1 MKIYT
6 APYFLESNA
15 RLNAK
20 ASQLQ
25 ALQSQIKGILLK
37 LEFED
42 GVGYSSLQ
50 TWTSLGDVD
59 LELLI
64 EDLKKSPKTTIE
76 EAWAYYQT
84 LPFAHRSFLSKSFEY
99 AVLDYEARKSKVHL
113 LDWFAPVQ
121 NNFLI
126 SDLSQEIQIP
136 KGINL
141 LKIKVSQNYRQEI
154 SVLEGLAAQNYKM
167 RLDFNACLNLES
179 YKIFLNLISDQLKK
193 SIEYIEEPFPFSKEW
208 AQVSLQIPLAID
220 HEISK
225 IVTPEELVDLVQVI
239 ILKPAK
245 QDIADYVVSYE
256 HLPVKFVITN
266 YMDHPVGTLFASY
279 EACRWHH
286 KMPDKFLP
294 SGCWTQNILKSTP
307 EFILNYKDGYLFFPV
322 GIGVGFDQELAHQEW
337 SLMS

>member
-1 MKIYT
+1 MKAYI
-6 APYFLESNA
+6 APYSLISNC

-20 ASQLQ
+20 VES
-25 ALQSQIKGILLK
+25 SSIEGILLK
-37 LEFED
+37 LDFED

-50 TWTSLGDVD
+50 TWPSLGDVELPSL
-59 LELLI
+59 LEILR
-64 EDLKKSPKTTIE
+64 KSPKNSIE
-76 EAWAYYQT
+76 ETWAYFQT
-84 LPFAHRSFLSKSFEY
+84 LPFSQRSFLTKAVEY

-113 LDWFAPVQ
+113 LEWFAPVK
-121 NNFLI
+121 NNYLI
-126 SDLSQEIQIP
+126 SDFNQLTEIP
-136 KGINL
+136 KGVDL
-141 LKIKVSQNYRQEI
+141 LKIKLSKNYHLEI
-154 SVLEGLAAQNYKM
+154 PEIEKLAAQGYRL

-179 YKIFLNLISDQLKK
+179 YKDFLNLISDQLKK

-208 AQVSLQIPLAID
+208 AQVSSQIPLAID

-239 ILKPAK
+239 VLKPAK

-337 SLMS
+337 SLIS